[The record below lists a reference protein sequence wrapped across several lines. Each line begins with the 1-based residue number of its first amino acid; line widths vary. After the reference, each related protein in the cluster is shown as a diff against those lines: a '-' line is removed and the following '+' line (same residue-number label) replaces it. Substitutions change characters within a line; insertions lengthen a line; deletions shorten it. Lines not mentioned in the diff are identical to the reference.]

1 MATLGRCLQPWE
13 RKKKID
19 ITEEAVPVSVPSERW
34 PDSSARR
41 LGAFHSRCVHFKA
54 RGIWRIKAAFYLSQ
68 RTSGEKPGGERAT
81 REPSSSETSLQS
93 GAAVIRSVFVSFKD
107 LTFD

>member
-13 RKKKID
+13 RKKID
-19 ITEEAVPVSVPSERW
+19 ITEEAVSASVPSKCW

-41 LGAFHSRCVHFKA
+41 LGAFHFRCVYFKA
-54 RGIWRIKAAFYLSQ
+54 RGIWRIKAAFYLPQ

-93 GAAVIRSVFVSFKD
+93 GAAVIRSLFVS
-107 LTFD
+107 

>member
-1 MATLGRCLQPWE
+1 MATLGPCLQPWE
-13 RKKKID
+13 RKKID
-19 ITEEAVPVSVPSERW
+19 ITEEAVPVSVPSERR

-68 RTSGEKPGGERAT
+68 RTSGEKPGGDAR
-81 REPSSSETSLQS
+81 
-93 GAAVIRSVFVSFKD
+93 
-107 LTFD
+107 TFLI